1 MSRWAFSSRADFE
14 AVLRLEF
21 PGVADP
27 WLAGH
32 PDALGLGYGFVLFSV
47 GRDPDTTARSG

>member
-1 MSRWAFSSRADFE
+1 MSRWEFSSRADFE

-27 WLAGH
+27 WLADH
-32 PDALGLGYGFVLFSV
+32 PGALGIGYGYVLFSV
-47 GRDPDTTARSG
+47 GREGDTTARSG

>member
-1 MSRWAFSSRADFE
+1 
-14 AVLRLEF
+14 VLRLEF
-21 PGVADP
+21 AGVADP